1 MGPLLQLVGLSLGT
15 GPDLEMVRG
24 DFHSF
29 QALRIYS
36 TLKKEFCLKNF
47 VTSVYIIESEILSD
61 TLSTPA
67 PFFVCDWFTCE
78 VTFGCSPC
86 VSSKTS
92 KSRDI

>member
-1 MGPLLQLVGLSLGT
+1 MGPLLQLVGLSLRT

-47 VTSVYIIESEILSD
+47 VTSVYIVESEILSD
-61 TLSTPA
+61 TLSAP

-78 VTFGCSPC
+78 VTFGCSPR